1 MASARCYT
9 KSGSVEKYESGCF
22 SGAIN
27 HYPNNFNSNM
37 TEPDYN
43 GNYSITYNGYDDG
56 DSSNYDCYCE
66 TIYGDWR
73 NGSGVKKT
81 FYFKKKGKPIKKYV
95 ISIING
101 PSYDYDDSNYIDS
114 GDAERGKIYTSYYK
128 CIQVVAYYS
137 DNTSKTLSFDDNDNP
152 GFSIYVSYV
161 YYEWE
166 YDTSNQEYNTLNRY
180 TLYTHLSSKEE
191 THIGDTVISR
201 VIFHRG
207 DEDEIDQD
215 EGDQYEQFK
224 IIDGITQ
231 INGIPVEH

>member
-1 MASARCYT
+1 MATARCYT
-9 KSGSVEKYESGCF
+9 KSGSVEKYESNLWSSPTAGNW
-22 SGAIN
+22 SSLGILG
-27 HYPNNFNSNM
+27 
-37 TEPDYN
+37 TITTPDSN
-43 GNYSITYNGYDDG
+43 GNYTVTPEQHFE
-56 DSSNYDCYCE
+56 DSSDTTTYSCFTE
-66 TIYGDWR
+66 YG
-73 NGSGVKKT
+73 GVKKT
-81 FYFKKKGKPIKKYV
+81 FYFKKKGKTITKYV

-114 GDAERGKIYTSYYK
+114 GDSERGEIYTSYYK

-161 YYEWE
+161 YYQWE
-166 YDTSNQEYNTLNRY
+166 YDTSNQGYNTLERY

-191 THIGDTVISR
+191 THIGDTVIR
-201 VIFHRG
+201 RLIFHRG

>member
-1 MASARCYT
+1 MATARCYT
-9 KSGSVEKYESGCF
+9 KSGSVEKYESKCF
-22 SGAIN
+22 SGVIN

-73 NGSGVKKT
+73 NGGGVKKT
-81 FYFKKKGKPIKKYV
+81 FYFKKKGKTIKKYV

-114 GDAERGKIYTSYYK
+114 GDAERGKIYISYYK

-137 DNTSKTLSFDDNDNP
+137 DNTSKILSFDDNDNP

-166 YDTSNQEYNTLNRY
+166 YDTSNQEYNTLNKKNIIYSFKFKRRNPYRRY
-180 TLYTHLSSKEE
+180 SYQSYNISSW
-191 THIGDTVISR
+191 
-201 VIFHRG
+201 
-207 DEDEIDQD
+207 
-215 EGDQYEQFK
+215 
-224 IIDGITQ
+224 
-231 INGIPVEH
+231 

>member
-1 MASARCYT
+1 MATARCYT

-22 SGAIN
+22 SGVIN

-73 NGSGVKKT
+73 NGDGVKKT
-81 FYFKKKGKPIKKYV
+81 FYFKKKGKTITKYV

-101 PSYDYDDSNYIDS
+101 PSYNYDDSNYIYS
-114 GDAERGKIYTSYYK
+114 GDEERGKIYISYYK

-137 DNTSKTLSFDDNDNP
+137 DNTSKILSFDDNDNP
-152 GFSIYVSYV
+152 GFNIYVSYV

-166 YDTSNQEYNTLNRY
+166 YDTSNQEYNTLNRD

-201 VIFHRG
+201 TIFHRG